1 MGDSR
6 TWLFMLALGVINS
19 FLVGFCQIKAEEKIT
34 QKGKKLVIHSRYDMG
49 LVLLV
54 VFGAGILTVTSF
66 VRYCIPVP
74 KLFIVRLVLLAVE
87 LLVIMLAV
95 MMFFAISTL
104 ANIIAVRVYEAD
116 LEKRERRRKKSNN
129 KNYPA

>member
-1 MGDSR
+1 MGDTR
-6 TWLFMLALGVINS
+6 TWLYMLAFGVINS
-19 FLVGFCQIKAEEKIT
+19 FLVGFCQIEAGEKIT
-34 QKGKKLVIHSRYDMG
+34 QEGKKLAIHSRYDTG

-54 VFGAGILTVTSF
+54 VFGAGVLTVTSF
-66 VRYCIPVP
+66 VRYCVPVP
-74 KLFIVRLVLLAVE
+74 KLFIVKLMLLAAE

-116 LEKRERRRKKSNN
+116 LEKRERRKKSNN